1 MHEATR
7 ELLIQEAKAD
17 RNDLHDRKMRQ
28 VGDGAPCRICGALI
42 EVSEGIAIHV
52 EWHWRQI
59 EPSLRVMP
67 HEPY

>member
-7 ELLIQEAKAD
+7 ELLVNEAKAD
-17 RNDLHDRKMRQ
+17 RDDLRARVVRQ

-42 EVSEGIAIHV
+42 EVAEGITIHV
-52 EWHWRQI
+52 DWHFRQV

-67 HEPY
+67 HDRH